1 MEFEILRMLL
11 RRITMIHRYRQIL
24 FYTVL
29 VFLFMLT
36 FSMLTEVDDSETH
49 AIEQR
54 SDTSWKDDEELE
66 SEGSGNGEGFHYDRV
81 SDQVTGDDPEMTDD
95 DDSDHDT
102 GDDGLTPVRL
112 DTRGP
117 SHGFWPEDAQCS
129 RHR

>member
-1 MEFEILRMLL
+1 MDFEILRMLL

-24 FYTVL
+24 FYSVL

-36 FSMLTEVDDSETH
+36 FSMLTEVEDSETH

-54 SDTSWKDDEELE
+54 SDTSWKDNEELE
-66 SEGSGNGEGFHYDRV
+66 SEGSGNGEGFHYNRV
-81 SDQVTGDDPEMTDD
+81 SDHVTGDDPDMTEDD
-95 DDSDHDT
+95 DGDT
-102 GDDGLTPVRL
+102 GHDGVTSVRL

-129 RHR
+129 HHR